1 MCFLLHSLEMAA
13 WTIVLK
19 KIMKLIM
26 GSWEINLHSVS
37 ILHNEPF
44 SREFLEGLETDNSC
58 SSISTSQSTLDIR
71 SDFFVNA
78 LLNIQK
84 HCLLG

>member
-13 WTIVLK
+13 WTIVLR

-58 SSISTSQSTLDIR
+58 SSLYFTVHFEHQVR
-71 SDFFVNA
+71 SFVNA
-78 LLNIQK
+78 LLNIQR